1 MGPVSARFRRALTA
15 VASVAIV
22 SAVAGCGLL
31 FPFSADLPGE
41 GFPSPRATYTSGSAT
56 IVLSGAEEGT
66 ITLDQISEGP
76 HVYAEFG
83 ATISWFNDEGW
94 ALRYSGVP
102 DAAVPF
108 GTQGYVELDHVVDRA
123 HLSALDGSRCI
134 VTVDESSDSRLAGS
148 ATCRGLVWVDALREP
163 PAFGFPGTAPE
174 GDRFAAEI
182 SFEAED

>member
-1 MGPVSARFRRALTA
+1 MQPVTALPRPVLTA
-15 VASVAIV
+15 VATVAVV
-22 SAVAGCGLL
+22 SAVAGCELL
-31 FPFSADLPGE
+31 FPFSSDFPRE

-56 IVLSGAEEGT
+56 IVLSGAEEAT
-66 ITLDQISEGP
+66 IDLDQISEGP

-94 ALRYSGVP
+94 ALRYSGFADP
-102 DAAVPF
+102 GLPF
-108 GTQGYVELDHVVDRA
+108 GTEGYVELDHVVEGT
-123 HLSALDGSRCI
+123 HMSALDGSRCI

-174 GDRFAAEI
+174 DDRFDAEI